1 MVVHRTRPEISWRN
15 INATKYI
22 LSKHHINMH
31 RYLTIFFIHEVKS
44 DVGNYEFCKILC
56 RNGHWRGPVCRVE
69 IDDIKGK
76 ERISNSLGGMEANI
90 ISCWNKQPW
99 CASLCG
105 RPLVPLLSQII
116 IKTRSYSQKVLFLIL
131 PVKFWMKTLHGRKQ
145 TWKEKRKKIILSKQG
160 TFVKEIFPK
169 FRLYVW
175 NRLYLG
181 PHSIWPGGQ
190 ARSSSDQTTSWRG

>member
-15 INATKYI
+15 INAKI
-22 LSKHHINMH
+22 FSKHLILICIVKKISNNF
-31 RYLTIFFIHEVKS
+31 LIHKVKS

-76 ERISNSLGGMEANI
+76 ERISNSLGVVEANI

-116 IKTRSYSQKVLFLIL
+116 IKTRSSTQKILFLIS
-131 PVKFWMKTLHGRKQ
+131 PVKFWMKTLLHGRKQ
-145 TWKEKRKKIILSKQG
+145 TWKEKRKIL
-160 TFVKEIFPK
+160 
-169 FRLYVW
+169 YC
-175 NRLYLG
+175 
-181 PHSIWPGGQ
+181 
-190 ARSSSDQTTSWRG
+190 RS